1 MSNSNDHNQVEGLP
15 DTSTSEP
22 VDAIAGTSSVEV
34 NLAKASATGSDPSAA
49 ASNGH
54 TSDSARSAKTGKA
67 DGEDEVDL
75 LSTLKMPVFK
85 MPGSQLSR
93 SGSPKG
99 PGGAQERSIPLSD
112 LLRARRKPS
121 PQAAAP
127 LQPLRSMI
135 PFAVTQ
141 PPVGFDKRW
150 QIGLP
155 EGEARRR
162 NAERLSKTS
171 AMKVDERQRTDTEP
185 ELKSVTASVNDDDGP
200 SVPKK
205 AQGEVAKAAR
215 TAPERTAPPQENA
228 TAPIPIPEDVA
239 PAPPVKR
246 SSPPPTPD
254 KSAAAPKATPPQPP
268 AGAQATAAPERRR
281 HNAQQNVP
289 TAHGDD
295 EISGIVK
302 ELLDEDTSPK
312 EPATSRNSPQTLQK
326 APPERAWYEQIFNE
340 EYFRT
345 LPMGFHKQTLR
356 ETQFILQSLSVGR
369 GGRILDLCCGFG
381 RHTIEMA
388 KRGYDMV
395 GLDLSLPLLQK
406 GLSEAQRRK
415 LSIKFIHG
423 DVREL
428 NFNGVFDACFCV
440 HTSFGYFDDKTNF
453 NVFGGIFKA
462 LKTGGRFVLEV
473 LNRDYIIQQM
483 PRRKWWEGSDC
494 LFLEE
499 VSFNNET
506 SVLHNKRTFIYDDN
520 RAWEQYIYI
529 RLFSLHELQ
538 SMLRLSG
545 FKILEVSGHVAGRG
559 AFFGAESP
567 HIIILAE
574 KPRS

>member
-15 DTSTSEP
+15 NTSTSEP

-34 NLAKASATGSDPSAA
+34 NLAKASATGSDPNAA

-54 TSDSARSAKTGKA
+54 TSDSSQAARPGPA
-67 DGEDEVDL
+67 DGDDEVDL

-99 PGGAQERSIPLSD
+99 MEGAQGRSIPLSD
-112 LLRARRKPS
+112 ILRARRKPD
-121 PQAAAP
+121 PKTTLP
-127 LQPLRSMI
+127 LTPLRSMV

-150 QIGLP
+150 QVGLP

-162 NAERLSKTS
+162 NAERLNETS
-171 AMKVDERQRTDTEP
+171 AIKLDERQRTDTEP
-185 ELKSVTASVNDDDGP
+185 ELKSVSTDVVDGGGQSAPKQDTDD
-200 SVPKK
+200 
-205 AQGEVAKAAR
+205 AEKAAR
-215 TAPERTAPPQENA
+215 VAPERTAPPQENA
-228 TAPIPIPEDVA
+228 TAPIPIPENVA
-239 PAPPVKR
+239 AAPKR
-246 SSPPPTPD
+246 TSPPPTPD
-254 KSAAAPKATPPQPP
+254 KNTPALKATPPQPP
-268 AGAQATAAPERRR
+268 ADAQAAPPPERRR

-295 EISGIVK
+295 DISGIVK
-302 ELLDEDTSPK
+302 ELLDEDAPPK
-312 EPATSRNSPQTLQK
+312 EAAAPRSNPQTLQK

-462 LKTGGRFVLEV
+462 LKTGGRFVIEV
-473 LNRDYIIQQM
+473 LNRDYVIQQM

-574 KPRS
+574 KPRP